1 VSVQQ
6 SWRVVLSLLLAAAV
20 APSSLGGCSSDPPER
35 ANVLL
40 VTVDTLRPD
49 RLSSYGYA
57 RHRTPHID
65 ALAAGG
71 ALFENAV
78 SDTPWT
84 TPSMASVMTGV
95 YATRHGFRSTNA
107 NRLSLDQETLAEVL
121 KARGYATAAVV
132 GSFPLDAIYQLDQ
145 GFDVYDD
152 AFTTPIWVY
161 PEHEPETLESEF
173 RENPEDQAMFVLAK
187 ALNDS
192 RRSDAE
198 VTDAALAVLEGGLSE
213 PFFLWVHYFGPHSK
227 PDWTI
232 PESARER
239 RHLAQYDP
247 DVRENDRELGRLLAG
262 LEATGRSD
270 DTLVVF
276 HADHGE
282 SLGEQ
287 AYLGHGMLLND
298 ASLRIPLI
306 LRLPGSIEAGTRVA
320 SLVRN
325 VDIFPTIL
333 DVAGGS
339 EGIEKSGTSLLPLVR
354 RSLFRSAPEA
364 KTTAYMETWYPA
376 HRAFARRVGL
386 PGGEEGLLGLVVR
399 AVRDERWKLVRT
411 SPHDLL
417 DASKDALPEI
427 PEAIRAGA
435 KREQLFDLASPGG
448 EGKDVIAEHPEVAA
462 RLRALLDAELAMAVE
477 ASPVAPL
484 DEDAR
489 LRLEA
494 LGYGD

>member
-1 VSVQQ
+1 VHQ
-6 SWRVVLSLLLAAAV
+6 SWRAVPALLLACAL
-20 APSSLGGCSSDPPER
+20 APSSLGGCASDPPES

-49 RLSSYGYA
+49 RLSAYGYR
-57 RHRTPHID
+57 RHQTPHID
-65 ALAAGG
+65 RLAAGG

-107 NRLSLDQETLAEVL
+107 NRLSLDHETLAEVL
-121 KARGYATAAVV
+121 RARGYATAAVV

-152 AFTTPIWVY
+152 TFTTPIWVY
-161 PEHEPETLESEF
+161 PDHEPESLESEF

-198 VTDAALAVLEGGLSE
+198 VTDAALAILEGGLAE

-239 RHLAQYDP
+239 RHRAQYDP
-247 DVRENDRELGRLLAG
+247 DVRENDREVGRLLAA
-262 LEATGRSD
+262 LEAAGRSD

-287 AYLGHGMLLND
+287 AYLGHGMLLNE

-306 LRLPGSIEAGTRVA
+306 LRLPGSIEAGVRV
-320 SLVRN
+320 STLVRN

-339 EGIEKSGTSLLPLVR
+339 EGIEGSGASLLSLVR
-354 RSLFRSAPEA
+354 RAFFRSAPEA
-364 KTTAYMETWYPA
+364 ERIAYMETWYPA

-386 PGGEEGLLGLVVR
+386 PGGEEGLLGIVHR
-399 AVRDERWKLVRT
+399 AVRSERWKLVRT
-411 SPHDLL
+411 DPHDLL
-417 DASKDALPEI
+417 DASPDALPEI
-427 PEAIRAGA
+427 PDSIRDGA
-435 KREQLFDLASPGG
+435 KREQLFDLSAPGG
-448 EGKDVIAEHPEVAA
+448 EDADVIADHPKVAA
-462 RLRALLDAELAMAVE
+462 RLRAELDAHLANDVGS
-477 ASPVAPL
+477 SPAAAL
-484 DEDAR
+484 DDDAR